1 MSNRFYLGGRL
12 MNTYSLFINGNWV
25 DNDFDDYIEVEN
37 PGTKEIIG
45 KVPAAKEK
53 DVNEA
58 VESAVKAFPTW
69 KNLEVEERVK
79 YVQGMLDYFK
89 ENVDEIAK
97 TLHSELGCPPDFARE
112 RHVKGYFDNIEDF
125 IRMTKEYEFVEILDG
140 YEIHKEPVGVVA
152 ALTPWN
158 YPFGQIVKKVI
169 PALLTGNVV
178 VLKPSQRTPITAYYW
193 ADAADKAGLPQG
205 VFQLVTGRGAE
216 VGNILATHK
225 DVNMVSFTGS
235 TKGGI
240 EISKLAAD
248 TVKRVSLELGGK
260 SPGILLEGADYEKAL
275 NSILGTVYLNV
286 GQSCSAKTRLLAPR
300 KDKEKIE
307 KLLVELTKNYK
318 FGSSADENA
327 DVGALQSKKQ
337 FDKVSGYV
345 EIGKEEAQLLY
356 QGEGYDGEGY
366 YFPPTIFTEVDQN
379 AKIAQNEIFGPVL
392 SIIYYD
398 NVEEA
403 IEIANNTIY
412 GLSGMIFGP
421 EKEAREVA
429 KEIRTGQLQINDAPF
444 THNAPFGGFKQSG
457 IGREGSIYGLEEY
470 IEIKTIFV

>member
-1 MSNRFYLGGRL
+1 MDI
-12 MNTYSLFINGNWV
+12 YSLFIDGDWIENK
-25 DNDFDDYIEVEN
+25 FDDYIEVEN

-45 KVPAAKEK
+45 KVPAAKEE
-53 DVNEA
+53 DVNKA
-58 VESAVKAFPTW
+58 VEGALRAFPKW
-69 KNLEVEERVK
+69 KNLEAEERIK
-79 YVQGMLDYFK
+79 YVQGMYEYFK
-89 ENVDEIAK
+89 KNVDEIAK
-97 TLHSELGCPPDFARE
+97 TVHLELGCPPDFAKQ
-112 RHVKGYFDNIEDF
+112 RHVEGYFGNIENF
-125 IRMTKEYEFVEILDG
+125 IKLASEYEFTEFYEG
-140 YEIHKEPVGVVA
+140 YEIYKDPVGIIG

-158 YPFGQIVKKVI
+158 FPFGQIVKKVI
-169 PALLTGNVV
+169 PALLMGNVV
-178 VLKPSQRTPITAYYW
+178 ILKPSQRTPLTAYFW
-193 ADAADKAGLPQG
+193 AEAAHEVGLPDG

-225 DVNMVSFTGS
+225 DVDMISFTGS

-260 SPGILLEGADYEKAL
+260 SPGILLEGADYKKAL
-275 NSILGTVYLNV
+275 KSILGTVYLNM

-300 KDKEKIE
+300 KDKEEIE
-307 KLLVELTKNYK
+307 KLLIDITQEFK
-318 FGSSADENA
+318 FGSSQDETS

-337 FDKVSGYV
+337 LDKVSGYV
-345 EIGKEEAQLLY
+345 EVGKDEAQLLH
-356 QGEGYDGEGY
+356 QGQGYEGEGY

-379 AKIAQNEIFGPVL
+379 AKIAQEEIFGPVL

-398 NVEEA
+398 DVDEA
-403 IEIANNTIY
+403 IKIANNTIY

-421 EKEAREVA
+421 EEEARKVA

-470 IEIKTIFV
+470 VEIKTIFV

>member
-1 MSNRFYLGGRL
+1 MDI
-12 MNTYSLFINGNWV
+12 YSLFIDGDWIENK
-25 DNDFDDYIEVEN
+25 FDDYIEVEN

-45 KVPAAKEK
+45 KVPAAKEE
-53 DVNEA
+53 DVNKA
-58 VESAVKAFPTW
+58 VEGALRAFPKW
-69 KNLEVEERVK
+69 KNLEAEERIK
-79 YVQGMLDYFK
+79 YVQGMYEYFK
-89 ENVDEIAK
+89 KNVDEIAK
-97 TLHSELGCPPDFARE
+97 TVHLELGCPPDFAKQ
-112 RHVKGYFDNIEDF
+112 RHVEGYFGNIENF
-125 IRMTKEYEFVEILDG
+125 IKLASEYEFTEFYEG
-140 YEIHKEPVGVVA
+140 YEIYKDSVGIIG

-158 YPFGQIVKKVI
+158 FPFGQIVKKVI
-169 PALLTGNVV
+169 PALLMGNVV
-178 VLKPSQRTPITAYYW
+178 ILKPSQRTPLTAYFW
-193 ADAADKAGLPQG
+193 AEAAHEVGLPDG

-225 DVNMVSFTGS
+225 DVDMISFTGS

-260 SPGILLEGADYEKAL
+260 SPGILLEGADYKKAL
-275 NSILGTVYLNV
+275 KSILGTVYLNM

-300 KDKEKIE
+300 KDKEEIE
-307 KLLVELTKNYK
+307 KLLIDITQEFK
-318 FGSSADENA
+318 FGSSQDETS

-337 FDKVSGYV
+337 LDKVSGYV
-345 EIGKEEAQLLY
+345 EVGKDEAQLLY
-356 QGEGYDGEGY
+356 QGQGYEGEGY

-379 AKIAQNEIFGPVL
+379 AKIAQEEIFGPVL

-398 NVEEA
+398 DVDEA

-421 EKEAREVA
+421 EEEARKVA

-470 IEIKTIFV
+470 VEIKTIFV

>member
-1 MSNRFYLGGRL
+1 MG
-12 MNTYSLFINGNWV
+12 V
-25 DNDFDDYIEVEN
+25 
-37 PGTKEIIG
+37 IG
-45 KVPAAKEK
+45 
-53 DVNEA
+53 
-58 VESAVKAFPTW
+58 
-69 KNLEVEERVK
+69 
-79 YVQGMLDYFK
+79 
-89 ENVDEIAK
+89 
-97 TLHSELGCPPDFARE
+97 
-112 RHVKGYFDNIEDF
+112 
-125 IRMTKEYEFVEILDG
+125 
-140 YEIHKEPVGVVA
+140 

-158 YPFGQIVKKVI
+158 FPFGQIVKKVI
-169 PALLTGNVV
+169 PALLMGNVV
-178 VLKPSQRTPITAYYW
+178 VLKPSQGTPLTSYYW
-193 ADAADKAGLPQG
+193 AEAAHEVGLPDG
-205 VFQLVTGRGAE
+205 VFQLVTGRGSE
-216 VGNILATHK
+216 VGNVLATHK
-225 DVNMVSFTGS
+225 DVDMVSFTGS

-275 NSILGTVYLNV
+275 KSILGTVYLNV

-307 KLLVELTKNYK
+307 KLLIDITKEYK
-318 FGSSADENA
+318 FGSSQDENA

-345 EIGKEEAQLLY
+345 EVGKDEAELLY
-356 QGEGYDGEGY
+356 QGEKFEGEGY

-379 AKIAQNEIFGPVL
+379 AKIAQEEIFGPVL

-398 NVEEA
+398 NVDEA

-412 GLSGMIFGP
+412 GLSGMVFGP
-421 EKEAREVA
+421 EEEARKVA

-470 IEIKTIFV
+470 IELKTIFV

>member
-1 MSNRFYLGGRL
+1 MDI
-12 MNTYSLFINGNWV
+12 YSLFIDGDWIENK
-25 DNDFDDYIEVEN
+25 FDDYIEVEN

-45 KVPAAKEK
+45 KVPAAKEE
-53 DVNEA
+53 DVNKA
-58 VESAVKAFPTW
+58 VEGALRAFPKW
-69 KNLEVEERVK
+69 KNLEAEERIK
-79 YVQGMLDYFK
+79 YVQGMYEYFK
-89 ENVDEIAK
+89 KNVDEIAK
-97 TLHSELGCPPDFARE
+97 TVHLELGCPPDFAKQ
-112 RHVKGYFDNIEDF
+112 RHVEGYFGNIENF
-125 IRMTKEYEFVEILDG
+125 IKLASEYEFTEFYEG
-140 YEIHKEPVGVVA
+140 YEIYKDPVGIIG

-158 YPFGQIVKKVI
+158 FPFGQIVKKVI
-169 PALLTGNVV
+169 PALLMGNVV
-178 VLKPSQRTPITAYYW
+178 ILKPSQRTPLTAYFW
-193 ADAADKAGLPQG
+193 AEAAHEVGLPDG

-225 DVNMVSFTGS
+225 DVDMISFTGS

-260 SPGILLEGADYEKAL
+260 SPGILLEGADYKKAL
-275 NSILGTVYLNV
+275 KSILGTVYLNM

-300 KDKEKIE
+300 KDKEEIE
-307 KLLVELTKNYK
+307 KLLIDITQEFK
-318 FGSSADENA
+318 FGSSQDETS

-337 FDKVSGYV
+337 LDKVSGYV
-345 EIGKEEAQLLY
+345 EVGKDEAQLLY
-356 QGEGYDGEGY
+356 QGQGYEGEGY

-379 AKIAQNEIFGPVL
+379 AKIAQEEIFGPVL

-398 NVEEA
+398 DVDEA

-421 EKEAREVA
+421 EEEARKVA

-470 IEIKTIFV
+470 VEIKTIFV

>member
-1 MSNRFYLGGRL
+1 MDI
-12 MNTYSLFINGNWV
+12 YSLFIDGDWIENK
-25 DNDFDDYIEVEN
+25 FDDYIEVEN

-45 KVPAAKEK
+45 KVPAAKEE
-53 DVNEA
+53 DVNKA
-58 VESAVKAFPTW
+58 VEGALRAFPKW
-69 KNLEVEERVK
+69 KNLEAEERIK
-79 YVQGMLDYFK
+79 YVQGMYEYFK
-89 ENVDEIAK
+89 KNVDEIAK
-97 TLHSELGCPPDFARE
+97 TVHLELGCPPDFAKQ
-112 RHVKGYFDNIEDF
+112 RHVEGYFGNIENF
-125 IRMTKEYEFVEILDG
+125 IKLASEYEFTEFYEG
-140 YEIHKEPVGVVA
+140 YKIYKDSVGIIG

-158 YPFGQIVKKVI
+158 FPFGQIVKKVI
-169 PALLTGNVV
+169 PALLMGNVV
-178 VLKPSQRTPITAYYW
+178 ILKPSQRTPLTAYFW
-193 ADAADKAGLPQG
+193 AEAAHEVGLPDG

-225 DVNMVSFTGS
+225 DVDMISFTGS

-260 SPGILLEGADYEKAL
+260 SPGILLEGADYKKAL
-275 NSILGTVYLNV
+275 KSILGTVYLNM

-300 KDKEKIE
+300 KDKEEIE
-307 KLLVELTKNYK
+307 KLLIDITQEFK
-318 FGSSADENA
+318 FGSSQDETS

-337 FDKVSGYV
+337 LDKVSGYV
-345 EIGKEEAQLLY
+345 EVGKDEAQLLY
-356 QGEGYDGEGY
+356 QGQGYEGEGY

-379 AKIAQNEIFGPVL
+379 AKIAQEEIFGPVL

-398 NVEEA
+398 DVDEA

-421 EKEAREVA
+421 EEEARKVA

-470 IEIKTIFV
+470 VEIKTIFV

>member
-1 MSNRFYLGGRL
+1 MDI
-12 MNTYSLFINGNWV
+12 YSLFIDGDWIENK
-25 DNDFDDYIEVEN
+25 FDDYIEVEN

-45 KVPAAKEK
+45 KVPAAKEE
-53 DVNEA
+53 DVNKA
-58 VESAVKAFPTW
+58 VEGALRAFPKW
-69 KNLEVEERVK
+69 KNLEAEERIK
-79 YVQGMLDYFK
+79 YVQGMYEYFK
-89 ENVDEIAK
+89 KNVDEIAK
-97 TLHSELGCPPDFARE
+97 TVHLELGCPPDFAKQ
-112 RHVKGYFDNIEDF
+112 RHVEGYFGNIENF
-125 IRMTKEYEFVEILDG
+125 IKLASEYEFTEFYEG
-140 YEIHKEPVGVVA
+140 YEIYKDPVGIIG

-158 YPFGQIVKKVI
+158 FPFGQIVKKVI
-169 PALLTGNVV
+169 PALLMGNVV
-178 VLKPSQRTPITAYYW
+178 ILKPSQRTPLTAYFW
-193 ADAADKAGLPQG
+193 AEAAHEVGLPDG

-225 DVNMVSFTGS
+225 DVDMISFTGS

-260 SPGILLEGADYEKAL
+260 SPGILLEGADYKKAL
-275 NSILGTVYLNV
+275 KSILGTVYLNM

-300 KDKEKIE
+300 KDKEEIE
-307 KLLVELTKNYK
+307 KLLIDITQEFK
-318 FGSSADENA
+318 FGSSQDETS

-337 FDKVSGYV
+337 LDKVSGYV
-345 EIGKEEAQLLY
+345 EVGKDEAQLLY
-356 QGEGYDGEGY
+356 QGQGYEGEGY

-379 AKIAQNEIFGPVL
+379 AKIAQEEIFGPVL

-398 NVEEA
+398 DVDEA
-403 IEIANNTIY
+403 IKIANNTIY

-421 EKEAREVA
+421 EEEARKVA

-470 IEIKTIFV
+470 VEIKTIFV

>member
-1 MSNRFYLGGRL
+1 
-12 MNTYSLFINGNWV
+12 MNIYSLYIDGDWIENK
-25 DNDFDDYIEVEN
+25 FDDYIEVEN

-45 KVPAAKEK
+45 KVPAAKEE
-53 DVNEA
+53 DVNKA
-58 VESAVKAFPTW
+58 VNGALKAFSKW
-69 KNLEVEERVK
+69 KNLEVEERIK
-79 YVQGMLDYFK
+79 YVQGMYEYFK
-89 ENVDEIAK
+89 KNVDKIAK
-97 TLHSELGCPPDFARE
+97 TVNLELGCPPEFARQ
-112 RHVKGYFDNIEDF
+112 RHVEGYFDNIESF
-125 IRMTKEYEFVEILDG
+125 IKLASEYEFVEFYEG
-140 YEIHKEPVGVVA
+140 YEIYKEPVGVIG

-158 YPFGQIVKKVI
+158 FPFGQIVKKVI
-169 PALLTGNVV
+169 PALLMGNVV
-178 VLKPSQRTPITAYYW
+178 VLKPSQRTPMTAYYW
-193 ADAADKAGLPQG
+193 AEAAHEVGLPDG

-216 VGNILATHK
+216 VGNVLATHK
-225 DVNMVSFTGS
+225 DVNMISFTGS

-248 TVKRVSLELGGK
+248 SVKRVSLELGGK
-260 SPGILLEGADYEKAL
+260 SPGILLEGADYKKAL
-275 NSILGTVYLNV
+275 KSILGTVYSNM

-307 KLLVELTKNYK
+307 KLLIDITQEFK
-318 FGSSADENA
+318 FGSSQDETS

-337 FDKVSGYV
+337 LDKVSGYV
-345 EIGKEEAQLLY
+345 EVGKDEAQLLY
-356 QGEGYDGEGY
+356 QGQKYDGEGY

-379 AKIAQNEIFGPVL
+379 AKIAQEEIFGPVL

-398 NVEEA
+398 DVNEA

-421 EKEAREVA
+421 EEEARKVA

-470 IEIKTIFV
+470 VEIKTIFV

>member
-1 MSNRFYLGGRL
+1 MDI
-12 MNTYSLFINGNWV
+12 YSLFIDGDWIENK
-25 DNDFDDYIEVEN
+25 FDDYIEVEN

-45 KVPAAKEK
+45 KVPAAKEE
-53 DVNEA
+53 DVNKA
-58 VESAVKAFPTW
+58 VEGALRAFPKW
-69 KNLEVEERVK
+69 KNLEAEERIK
-79 YVQGMLDYFK
+79 YVQGMYEYFK
-89 ENVDEIAK
+89 KNVDEIAK
-97 TLHSELGCPPDFARE
+97 TVHLELGCPPDFAKQ
-112 RHVKGYFDNIEDF
+112 RHVEGYFGNIENF
-125 IRMTKEYEFVEILDG
+125 IKLASEYEFTEFYEG
-140 YEIHKEPVGVVA
+140 YEIYKDPVGIIG

-158 YPFGQIVKKVI
+158 FPFGQIVKKVI
-169 PALLTGNVV
+169 PALLMGNVV
-178 VLKPSQRTPITAYYW
+178 ILKPSQRTPLTAYFW
-193 ADAADKAGLPQG
+193 AEAAHEVGLPDG

-225 DVNMVSFTGS
+225 DVDMISFTGS

-240 EISKLAAD
+240 EISKLASD

-260 SPGILLEGADYEKAL
+260 SPGILLEGADYKKAL
-275 NSILGTVYLNV
+275 KSILGTVYLNM

-300 KDKEKIE
+300 KDKEEIE
-307 KLLVELTKNYK
+307 KLLIDITQEFK
-318 FGSSADENA
+318 FGSSQDETS

-337 FDKVSGYV
+337 LDKVSGYV
-345 EIGKEEAQLLY
+345 EVGKDEAQLLY
-356 QGEGYDGEGY
+356 QGQGYEGEGY

-379 AKIAQNEIFGPVL
+379 AKIAQEEIFGPVL

-398 NVEEA
+398 DVDEA

-421 EKEAREVA
+421 EEEARKVA

-470 IEIKTIFV
+470 VEIKTIFV

>member
-1 MSNRFYLGGRL
+1 MDI
-12 MNTYSLFINGNWV
+12 YSLFIDGDWIENK
-25 DNDFDDYIEVEN
+25 FDDYIEVEN

-45 KVPAAKEK
+45 KVPAAKEE
-53 DVNEA
+53 DVNKA
-58 VESAVKAFPTW
+58 VEGALRAFPKW
-69 KNLEVEERVK
+69 KNLEAEERIK
-79 YVQGMLDYFK
+79 YVQGMYEYFK
-89 ENVDEIAK
+89 KNVDEIAK
-97 TLHSELGCPPDFARE
+97 TVHLELGCPPDFAKQ
-112 RHVKGYFDNIEDF
+112 RHVEGYFGNIENF
-125 IRMTKEYEFVEILDG
+125 IKLASEYEFTEFYEG
-140 YEIHKEPVGVVA
+140 YEIYKDSVGIIG

-158 YPFGQIVKKVI
+158 FPFGQIVKKVI
-169 PALLTGNVV
+169 PALLMGNVV
-178 VLKPSQRTPITAYYW
+178 ILKPSQRTPLTAYFW
-193 ADAADKAGLPQG
+193 AEAAHEVGLPDG

-225 DVNMVSFTGS
+225 DVDMISFTGS

-260 SPGILLEGADYEKAL
+260 SPGILLEGADYKKAL
-275 NSILGTVYLNV
+275 KSILGTVYLNM

-300 KDKEKIE
+300 KDKEEIE
-307 KLLVELTKNYK
+307 KLLIDITQEFK
-318 FGSSADENA
+318 FGSSQDETS

-337 FDKVSGYV
+337 LDKVSGYV
-345 EIGKEEAQLLY
+345 EVGKDEAQLLY
-356 QGEGYDGEGY
+356 QGQGYEGEGY

-379 AKIAQNEIFGPVL
+379 AKIAQEEIFGPVL

-398 NVEEA
+398 DVDEA
-403 IEIANNTIY
+403 IKIANNTIY

-421 EKEAREVA
+421 EEEARKVA

-470 IEIKTIFV
+470 VEIKTIFV

>member
-1 MSNRFYLGGRL
+1 
-12 MNTYSLFINGNWV
+12 MNVYSLYINGDWIENE
-25 DNDFDDYIEVEN
+25 FDDYIEVEN

-45 KVPAAKEK
+45 KVPAANEEE
-53 DVNEA
+53 VNKA
-58 VESAVKAFPTW
+58 VEGALKAFPKW
-69 KNLEVEERVK
+69 KNLDPKERIN
-79 YVQGMLDYFK
+79 YVQGMYEYFK
-89 ENVDEIAK
+89 KKVDKIAK
-97 TLHSELGCPPDFARE
+97 TVHSELGCPLDFAKQ
-112 RHVKGYFDNIEDF
+112 RHVEGYFANIEDF
-125 IRMTKEYEFVEILDG
+125 IKLAKEYEFVEVYDG
-140 YEIHKEPVGVVA
+140 YEVYKEPVGVIG

-158 YPFGQIVKKVI
+158 FPFGQIVKKVI
-169 PALLTGNVV
+169 PALLMGNVV
-178 VLKPSQRTPITAYYW
+178 VLKPSQGTPLTSYYW
-193 ADAADKAGLPQG
+193 AEAAHEVGLPDG
-205 VFQLVTGRGAE
+205 VFQLVTGRGSE
-216 VGNILATHK
+216 VGNVLATHK
-225 DVNMVSFTGS
+225 DVDMVSFTGS

-275 NSILGTVYLNV
+275 KSILGTVYLNV

-307 KLLVELTKNYK
+307 KLLIDITKEYK
-318 FGSSADENA
+318 FGSSQDENA

-345 EIGKEEAQLLY
+345 EVGKDEAELLY
-356 QGEGYDGEGY
+356 QGEKFEGEGY

-379 AKIAQNEIFGPVL
+379 AKIAQEEIFGPVL

-398 NVEEA
+398 NVDEA

-412 GLSGMIFGP
+412 GLSGMVFGP
-421 EKEAREVA
+421 EEEARKVA

-470 IEIKTIFV
+470 IELKTIFV